1 MIIVHLIQLLHLPLK
16 LIKFLPLLF
25 SHKVGRLPNSTHER
39 HTSSLASRQTPEN
52 SVSSTTQTLLLVNKS
67 QSFSLTSAD
76 QQLRRPVTSHRSQTQ
91 GLAKHIA
98 SHHRQNQGL
107 TNCSKTEKATAYEG
121 AKIMKKCGQSV
132 RCRRLLY
139 IHNSITS
146 GELQLLQ
153 LGYVITS
160 LMCNMAS
167 TKTKTSCMQDQ
178 NAGGTPKLLQGE
190 TTSII
195 AAR

>member
-1 MIIVHLIQLLHLPLK
+1 
-16 LIKFLPLLF
+16 
-25 SHKVGRLPNSTHER
+25 
-39 HTSSLASRQTPEN
+39 
-52 SVSSTTQTLLLVNKS
+52 
-67 QSFSLTSAD
+67 
-76 QQLRRPVTSHRSQTQ
+76 
-91 GLAKHIA
+91 
-98 SHHRQNQGL
+98 
-107 TNCSKTEKATAYEG
+107 
-121 AKIMKKCGQSV
+121 MKKCGQSV

-139 IHNSITS
+139 IHNSITF

-160 LMCNMAS
+160 LMCNMGS